1 MGQGGR
7 LWDKTGSSTLPLP
20 TWQNA
25 RYLSTVKN
33 NKSRTTNAAS
43 RASAATGEFGDWL
56 AAKLE
61 GLGYDLSGQRS
72 GGRSAFAEASGI
84 SLTTVMRLLKGEIPT
99 DIRILR
105 TLAEAIREP
114 YAEVLVRAG
123 VLTAEELAAVRR
135 PTAPPGE
142 RITPDQAAD
151 ELGITDPTERRLFL
165 NMTDTL
171 RRSDTAQGEQRLAD

>member
-1 MGQGGR
+1 MGQNRIFDVRSAHMAEGALSFNREKQQEPYNQCCRSCVWGYRRVRRLARRQVEGR
-7 LWDKTGSSTLPLP
+7 
-20 TWQNA
+20 
-25 RYLSTVKN
+25 
-33 NKSRTTNAAS
+33 
-43 RASAATGEFGDWL
+43 
-56 AAKLE
+56 
-61 GLGYDLSGQRS
+61 GYDLSGQRS
-72 GGRSAFAEASGI
+72 GGRSAFAEDSGI
-84 SLTTVMRLLKGEIPT
+84 SLSTVMRLLKGEIPT

-123 VLTAEELAAVRR
+123 VLTSEELAAVQR

-171 RRSDTAQGEQRLAD
+171 RRSNEPGEQRLAD